1 MNDVPTAG
9 ADERWLP
16 VIGYEGLY
24 EVSDRGRVRSLDR
37 VTPTVMP
44 YGPTTRHYRGKVL
57 KLTCDSRGYPGVRFS
72 RAGIMESR
80 PVHHLVMEE
89 FAGPRPEGQEIRH
102 LNDVKTDCR
111 WPENLVYG
119 TKKENFAD
127 RVVNGISNRGE
138 RHGIAVTNRET
149 VAEVRARVA
158 AGERQCDVAADT
170 GLTRA
175 NVWAIVH
182 GKSWDWL

>member
-1 MNDVPTAG
+1 
-9 ADERWLP
+9 
-16 VIGYEGLY
+16 
-24 EVSDRGRVRSLDR
+24 
-37 VTPTVMP
+37 MP
-44 YGPTTRHYRGKVL
+44 YGPTVRHYRGKVL
-57 KLTCDSRGYPGVRFS
+57 KASANTRGYPEVGLS
-72 RAGIMESR
+72 RAGAQENRI
-80 PVHHLVMEE
+80 VHQLVMEA
-89 FAGPRPEGQEIRH
+89 FVGSCPAGQEVRH
-102 LNDVKTDCR
+102 LNDIKTDCR
-111 WPENLVYG
+111 WPENLAYG

-138 RHGIAVTNRET
+138 RHGVAVTNRET
-149 VAEVRARVA
+149 VAAVRARVA